1 MNDVAIRMVG
11 AVLDQ
16 TIEDTHLLISWIVSA
31 DDSHELVYRAL
42 PWALR
47 RESGTVI
54 DSFDSA
60 IIMIPAFRRFDIQA
74 AVAAQCLHKRPLVR
88 KN

>member
-1 MNDVAIRMVG
+1 MNDVADRMVG
-11 AVLDQ
+11 AVRDQ
-16 TIEDTHLLISWIVSA
+16 TSEDTYLLIFWIVSA
-31 DDSHELVYRAL
+31 DDSEELVYRAL

-47 RESGTVI
+47 RESETVI

-60 IIMIPAFRRFDIQA
+60 IIMIPAFRGFNIKA
-74 AVAAQCLHKRPLVR
+74 AVAAQCLPKRPLVR